1 MTNLQ
6 ELRLLSSAIS
16 TLQYQLALA
25 DSVSDQIEVLERL
38 RALQHC
44 QNIAVN
50 QLLERRKNKSK
61 VP

>member
-1 MTNLQ
+1 MILLN

-16 TLQYQLALA
+16 SLQYQLALA
-25 DSVSDQIEVLERL
+25 DSVVDQIEVLERL

-50 QLLERRKNKSK
+50 ALLDRRKKKSK
-61 VP
+61 V

>member
-1 MTNLQ
+1 MTLLN

-16 TLQYQLALA
+16 SLEIKLQNA

-38 RALQHC
+38 RAMQHC

-50 QLLERRKNKSK
+50 ALLDRRKKKSK
-61 VP
+61 V

>member
-6 ELRLLSSAIS
+6 ELRVLSSAIS

-25 DSVSDQIEVLERL
+25 DSVSDQIDVLERL

-50 QLLERRKNKSK
+50 ELLERRKNKTK
-61 VP
+61 V

>member
-16 TLQYQLALA
+16 SLQYQLALA
-25 DSVSDQIEVLERL
+25 DSVSDQIDVLERL

-50 QLLERRKNKSK
+50 RLLERRKNKTK
-61 VP
+61 V

>member
-1 MTNLQ
+1 VTNLQ
-6 ELRLLSSAIS
+6 ELRVLSSAIS

-25 DSVSDQIEVLERL
+25 DSVSDQIDVLERL

-50 QLLERRKNKSK
+50 ELLERRKNKTK
-61 VP
+61 V

>member
-1 MTNLQ
+1 MTTLK

-16 TLQYQLALA
+16 TLQYELRLA
-25 DSVSDQIEVLERL
+25 DSVSDQIDVLERL

-50 QLLERRKNKSK
+50 ELLERRKNKTK
-61 VP
+61 V

>member
-1 MTNLQ
+1 MNTLK

-16 TLQYQLALA
+16 SLQYQLRLA
-25 DSVSDQIEVLERL
+25 DSVVDQIEVLERL

-61 VP
+61 V

>member
-1 MTNLQ
+1 MTTLR

-16 TLQYQLALA
+16 TLQYELRLA

-38 RALQHC
+38 RALQYC

-50 QLLERRKNKSK
+50 ALLDRRKNKIK
-61 VP
+61 V